1 MVYLSEKNIET
12 SLRNYIKLVEKL
24 NKSEI
29 EIIQSI
35 DLRNNEK
42 AIISIK

>member
-24 NKSEI
+24 NESEI